1 MGRAMAWALQLFL
14 VGRGLR
20 LLGTRWCSWL
30 ILTRWCSWLV
40 SMLRWS
46 PRLGSALK
54 QAIDC
59 ALLLDKVTGRITG
72 CKNYILQLGELET
85 VLFR

>member
-1 MGRAMAWALQLFL
+1 MGRTTAWALQLFL

-30 ILTRWCSWLV
+30 D

-46 PRLGSALK
+46 PRLGFALK

-72 CKNYILQLGELET
+72 CKNYILQLEELET

>member
-1 MGRAMAWALQLFL
+1 MGRIMAWALQLFL

-30 ILTRWCSWLV
+30 D

-46 PRLGSALK
+46 PRLGFALK

-72 CKNYILQLGELET
+72 CKNYILQLEELET

>member
-14 VGRGLR
+14 VGHGLR

-30 ILTRWCSWLV
+30 D

-46 PRLGSALK
+46 PRLGFALK

-72 CKNYILQLGELET
+72 CKNYILQLEELET

>member
-14 VGRGLR
+14 VGWGLR
-20 LLGTRWCSWL
+20 LLG
-30 ILTRWCSWLV
+30 TRWCSWLV

-46 PRLGSALK
+46 PRLGFALK
-54 QAIDC
+54 QTIDC
-59 ALLLDKVTGRITG
+59 ALLLNKVTGRITG
-72 CKNYILQLGELET
+72 CKNYILQLDELET

>member
-1 MGRAMAWALQLFL
+1 MGRTMAWALQLFL
-14 VGRGLR
+14 VGCGLR

-30 ILTRWCSWLV
+30 D

-46 PRLGSALK
+46 PRLGFALK

-72 CKNYILQLGELET
+72 CKNYILQLEELET

>member
-1 MGRAMAWALQLFL
+1 MGRTMAWALQLFL

-30 ILTRWCSWLV
+30 D

-46 PRLGSALK
+46 PRLGFALK

-72 CKNYILQLGELET
+72 CKNYILQLEELET

>member
-1 MGRAMAWALQLFL
+1 MGRTMTWALQLFL
-14 VGRGLR
+14 VGHGLR

-30 ILTRWCSWLV
+30 D

-46 PRLGSALK
+46 PRLGFALK

-72 CKNYILQLGELET
+72 CKNYILQLEELET

>member
-14 VGRGLR
+14 VGWDLR
-20 LLGTRWCSWL
+20 LLG
-30 ILTRWCSWLV
+30 TRWCSWLV

-46 PRLGSALK
+46 PRLGFALK

-59 ALLLDKVTGRITG
+59 ALLLNKVTGRITG
-72 CKNYILQLGELET
+72 CKNYILQLDELET

>member
-1 MGRAMAWALQLFL
+1 MGRTMAWALQLFL

-30 ILTRWCSWLV
+30 D
-40 SMLRWS
+40 SMFRWS
-46 PRLGSALK
+46 PRLGFALK

-72 CKNYILQLGELET
+72 CKNYILQLEELET

>member
-1 MGRAMAWALQLFL
+1 MVFL
-14 VGRGLR
+14 GHVRNI
-20 LLGTRWCSWL
+20 
-30 ILTRWCSWLV
+30 ILTRWCSWLD

-46 PRLGSALK
+46 PRLGFALK

-59 ALLLDKVTGRITG
+59 ALLLDKVTGRLTG
-72 CKNYILQLGELET
+72 CKNYILQLEELET